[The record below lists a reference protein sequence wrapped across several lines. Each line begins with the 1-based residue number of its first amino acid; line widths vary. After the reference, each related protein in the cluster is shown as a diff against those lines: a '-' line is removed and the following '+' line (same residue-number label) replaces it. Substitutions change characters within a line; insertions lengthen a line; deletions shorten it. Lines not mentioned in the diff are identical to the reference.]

1 MAFKSQK
8 CMCMRNK
15 ECIYPKKFF
24 PQILGIY
31 TYRFH
36 CENIICH
43 SRLWS
48 CVVFFCFLCS
58 YSVFGIGISPEQ
70 AHGLLTNAL
79 NYSQKI
85 SFSSV
90 VWNDDKAPNKH
101 AAKKYFYNGNMMSYE
116 IYNRTG
122 ELISQRL
129 AVPNENKRW
138 EWFLN
143 ENGDILGKTILQT
156 NNYATVILWDCVR
169 GLLDDEHF
177 SSANCE
183 ITSSDYKH
191 IPCQRISISF
201 PVTDDMMIGAPIT
214 RFNFD
219 RIARCYNNCDDL
231 IHQKITAK
239 TMSSGAGKLA
249 RDAYYAG
256 YAIYIDKKTS
266 FIYQCTTFDSSGN
279 VFINF
284 EFGEVNFNPIFTTE
298 DYFSLPHDCKTEICN
313 SYQTRANR
321 SFEIRQ
327 NSPWWQRSK
336 ILYILVLFV
345 RWIVSPVP
353 LFIVLA
359 ISFFVTGIV
368 LRFKRQKR

>member
-1 MAFKSQK
+1 MSCNLQNNPVIPYVIRQNTTMGNKSRHLIN
-8 CMCMRNK
+8 M
-15 ECIYPKKFF
+15 
-24 PQILGIY
+24 LS
-31 TYRFH
+31 
-36 CENIICH
+36 
-43 SRLWS
+43 SRLAS
-48 CVVFFCFLCS
+48 IFSQMFSLAYVILFCIFVACPAAGKS
-58 YSVFGIGISPEQ
+58 ISPEQ